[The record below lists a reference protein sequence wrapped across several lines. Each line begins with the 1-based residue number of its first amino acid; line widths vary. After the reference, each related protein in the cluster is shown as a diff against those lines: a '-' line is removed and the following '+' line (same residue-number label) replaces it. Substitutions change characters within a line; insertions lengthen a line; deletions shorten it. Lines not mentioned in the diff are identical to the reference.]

1 MTKLIS
7 PGPVFAF
14 EWLMMARRWQT
25 YAMRSATV
33 VLLLGAMGLVWQ
45 EQAGRAATG
54 EMSIAQ
60 QAEVARGFFG
70 STAILLLG
78 LVGLAAPAA
87 TAGAICQD
95 RARGNLV
102 LLFATDLSDAE
113 IVLGK
118 LAARLVPVLGM
129 ILCVAPVLAVATILG
144 GVDPVALGGA
154 LLVVLGCAVFGCSL
168 ALTLSIWGRKTH

>member
-1 MTKLIS
+1 MTKLTG

-45 EQAGRAATG
+45 EQEGRAATG
-54 EMSIAQ
+54 EMSISQ
-60 QAEVARGFFG
+60 QAEVARAFFG

-87 TAGAICQD
+87 AAGSICVD
-95 RARGNLV
+95 KARGNLTM
-102 LLFATDLSDAE
+102 LF
-113 IVLGK
+113 
-118 LAARLVPVLGM
+118 
-129 ILCVAPVLAVATILG
+129 
-144 GVDPVALGGA
+144 
-154 LLVVLGCAVFGCSL
+154 
-168 ALTLSIWGRKTH
+168 